1 MDLDEIIPNLFLGD
15 IMQARNVQHLKENK
29 ITHIISVG
37 ETLEED
43 KYKDFTLFPKIITA
57 LDREDEN
64 LLQHFDEATEFINEA
79 RKQGR
84 VFVHCAAG
92 VSRSASIVIAYVMKT
107 NNLDF
112 EAALALVKSK
122 RSIVYPNTGFREQL
136 NLYNRLKFTVNKESD
151 DYKQFCAKLE
161 IKREEIRN
169 QWREL
174 YKQFAGDDT
183 AVTEMFGTGNS

>member
-43 KYKDFTLFPKIITA
+43 KYKDFTLFPKKITA

-92 VSRSASIVIAYVMKT
+92 VSRSASIVIA
-107 NNLDF
+107 
-112 EAALALVKSK
+112 
-122 RSIVYPNTGFREQL
+122 
-136 NLYNRLKFTVNKESD
+136 
-151 DYKQFCAKLE
+151 
-161 IKREEIRN
+161 
-169 QWREL
+169 
-174 YKQFAGDDT
+174 
-183 AVTEMFGTGNS
+183 